1 MEPPYPAH
9 WEADVVLRDGATA
22 HLRPIAPDDAD
33 RLVAFYDRVS
43 DESKYFRF
51 FVPYPRLSERDIA
64 RFTDVDHDARV
75 GLIVLSGEDMIA
87 VGRYDRIDAT
97 SAEVAFLVEDAHQ
110 GRGLG
115 SVLLEH
121 LAAAARERGVRRFV
135 AEVLPANRRMLTVF
149 QDAGYQVNHAFE
161 EGVVSLTFDISPT
174 EHSLEVMAS
183 REHRAEALSV
193 QRLLRPRSLVVVG
206 ASRTYAT
213 VGQTLLRHVLAS
225 GFTGPVYAVNPGAAA
240 LAEVAGVAAYA
251 SVAEVPGQVDLAI
264 LAVPPDQVL
273 PVVADCAV
281 KQVRGLV
288 VVSAGFAETGAR
300 GREAQQ
306 LLVRS
311 ARSHGMRVLGPNSF
325 GFINTDP
332 QVRLNASLAPEM
344 PPSGRIGFFSQSGAL
359 GIAILQAVAARGM
372 GLSSFVSAG
381 NRADVSGNDL
391 LQFWE
396 EDPATDVVMLYLES
410 FGNPRKFARLAR
422 RLARRKPVVV
432 VKSGRSAHGIPVGHT
447 VRASRAPA
455 EAMDALFRQAG
466 VIRTE
471 NIHQLFDVAALLDT
485 QPLPAGDRV
494 AILGNSDALG
504 ALAFD
509 ACESW
514 GLPVV
519 GEPLSL
525 RPEASADEFRQAL
538 AAVFEDPTVDSVVAV
553 FIPPL
558 LAQDEEVAA
567 VLAAAAAK
575 GTKTVVST
583 FLGMRGVP
591 EQLRAGAAGKGAVP
605 SYPTPEEA
613 VRALAA
619 ATRYAQW
626 RRRPAGVV
634 PQMDVDVQAARALV
648 DQVLTETPNG
658 RALRRPEISR
668 LLNPYGL
675 SCWPSTPVASLQEAL
690 GAAEQLGYPVALKA
704 TTPRLRHRV
713 DLGAVRLDLSDP
725 EELRHAYAAI
735 EELAGPEDAGLVV
748 QRMAPHGLTVVIGS
762 TEDPLLGPIV
772 SFGVGGVAT
781 DLLGDRAF
789 RIPPLTD
796 LDAAEMVTS
805 VRAAPLLFGYRGS
818 DPLDVDAVE
827 RVILQV
833 SRLADDVPEVSQL
846 ELNPVVVCRQG
857 LAVLGAEV
865 HLAPTVVRTDTIRRS
880 LPG

>member
-1 MEPPYPAH
+1 MERAYPSH
-9 WEADVVLRDGATA
+9 WEADVVLSDGVTA
-22 HLRPIAPDDAD
+22 HLRPITADDAD

-51 FVPYPRLSERDIA
+51 FAPYPKLSDRDIA
-64 RFTDVDHDARV
+64 RFTDVDHDERV
-75 GLIVLSGEDMIA
+75 GLIVLAGEDMIA
-87 VGRYDRIDAT
+87 VGRYDRVDAT

-121 LAAAARERGVRRFV
+121 LAAAAGERGVRRFV
-135 AEVLPANRRMLTVF
+135 AEVLPANRKMLTVF
-149 QDAGYQVNHAFE
+149 QDAGYQVSHAFE

-174 EHSLEVMAS
+174 EHSLEVMSS
-183 REHRAEALSV
+183 REHRAEARSV
-193 QRLLRPRSLVVVG
+193 ERLLRPRSIVVVG

-213 VGQTLLRHVLAS
+213 VGQTLLRHVVDS
-225 GFTGPVYAVNPGAAA
+225 GFTGPVYAVNPGADK
-240 LAEVAGVAAYA
+240 VAGVPAYA
-251 SVAEVPGQVDLAI
+251 RVADVPGEVDLAI
-264 LAVPPDQVL
+264 LAVSADQVAAVL
-273 PVVADCAV
+273 ADCAG
-281 KQVRGLV
+281 KQVRGVV
-288 VVSAGFAETGAR
+288 VVSAGFAETGSQ
-300 GREAQQ
+300 GRAAQQ
-306 LLVRS
+306 ELVRT
-311 ARSHGMRVLGPNSF
+311 ARSHGMRVVGPNSF

-332 QVRLNASLAPEM
+332 AVQLNASLAPDL
-344 PPSGRIGFFSQSGAL
+344 PPQGRIGFFSQSGAL
-359 GIAILQAVAARGM
+359 GIAILQSVAARGM
-372 GLSSFVSAG
+372 GLSTFVSAG

-391 LQFWE
+391 LQYWE
-396 EDPATDVVMLYLES
+396 EDPNTDVVMLYLES

-447 VRASRAPA
+447 VRASQAPVA
-455 EAMDALFRQAG
+455 AMDALFRQAG

-485 QPLPAGDRV
+485 QPLPSGDRV

-519 GEPLSL
+519 GEPVSL
-525 RPEASADEFRQAL
+525 RPEATAEEFRSAL
-538 AAVFEDPTVDSVVAV
+538 AAVFDDPTVDSVVAV

-558 LAQDEEVAA
+558 LTQDEEVAA
-567 VLAAAAAK
+567 VLAAAASK

-591 EQLRAGAAGKGAVP
+591 EQLRAGSERAGSVP

-619 ATRYAQW
+619 ATRYAEW
-626 RRRPAGVV
+626 RRRPAGIV
-634 PQMDVDVQAARALV
+634 PELDVDSAAAHGLV
-648 DQVLTETPNG
+648 EEVLTQTPAG
-658 RALRRPEISR
+658 RALQRSEVSR

-675 SCWPSTPVASLQEAL
+675 SCWPSTSVSSLSEAL
-690 GAAEQLGYPVALKA
+690 EAAEEMGYPVALKA
-704 TTPRLRHRV
+704 TTARLRHRV
-713 DLGAVRLDLSDP
+713 DLGAIRLDLSDAD
-725 EELRHAYAAI
+725 ELRHAYAQVEAVSG
-735 EELAGPEDAGLVV
+735 AEDPGLVV

-762 TEDPLLGPIV
+762 AEDPLLGPIV

-781 DLLGDRAF
+781 DLLGDTAY

-796 LDAAEMVTS
+796 LDAAEMVQS
-805 VRAAPLLFGYRGS
+805 VRAAPLLFGHRGS
-818 DPLDVDAVE
+818 DPLDVAAVE
-827 RVILQV
+827 HLILQV
-833 SRLADDVPEVSQL
+833 SRLADDVPEISKL
-846 ELNPVVVCRQG
+846 ELNPVVVCQKG

-865 HLAPTVVRTDTIRRS
+865 HLAPPSVRTDTLRRS
-880 LPG
+880 LPS